1 MARPNLICH
10 RALLVG
16 NFTESFEQEL
26 VKLRM
31 DRPLLRNISGIAAY
45 RNGKLFGH
53 ADDVGF
59 RVEADPPGLRILVNL
74 LTDREKRVQ
83 HGEYELK
90 EALLCLFVTTSQDNP
105 EDIHHLWEEMMQVV
119 PKQRE
124 LHWLHLDASDGL
136 TKQDLDGFWAS
147 KPDVTQHVIKNQTAS
162 ERIQFEEA
170 EWAAAILQLQEF
182 LMVDGAVPVELDK
195 SEANVTSAYGFASI
209 DFSQSDGKRLFY
221 AQAFLDVLAREDES
235 IHLDEVFRICSMALK
250 GGKDAYT
257 RARFGIG
264 DAVDV
269 EAYFD
274 GVQRIEAFDAVGK
287 MQEFR
292 SQMLL
297 PGGAVDKVKKTVV
310 DVVSDL
316 ANQIQTELNSRR
328 GTTQLRLTAIRC
340 LLGEL
345 GPHTHG
351 KPMLP
356 IITLQDCEQRCLEAV
371 QTIVQS
377 GVLEEELMLAPDLSD
392 VHQQMLDLAGI
403 REDIRNLQES
413 IENAEKCNLT
423 ADSEKAALQELDSQ
437 KLLAE
442 ASFRASRSGHHAARR
457 KLYSLLSSTW
467 LESRVEEI
475 VADSQYIP
483 PPPPEASVKGLSA
496 FEKRALISSM
506 SISTFAV
513 ILSFSW
519 TSLDWLIPLVFWL
532 VVGSFWAVLLYKR
545 TRIRTPHV
553 VDPMY
558 AQRDLWRSQ
567 AMKLHDLLVS
577 FAAVQRFE
585 DYFDDLI
592 RVPLQM
598 QAQQLEA
605 SMQAFREHENV
616 AMETVNSCFAPVR
629 FVEQLG
635 DKTTFNH
642 YYNQSLRSS
651 IPSAPVFFDSIT
663 RQQAAG
669 TPWDVQ
675 DYLEHYLNDLES
687 HVQKKLNQ
695 LDAFDMVEHLLR
707 DSADEANP
715 LFLREG
721 MNNLDELMRRSRIRL
736 EILFNKRVKL
746 DRLVILHDAQI
757 SSASL
762 ERLKDKL
769 SEYWEEAK
777 TKQLEFVETDDSN
790 RISFVRVAH
799 AIPEDVGSANPRA
812 SSYTS
817 ETSSII
823 ENNINKQ

>member
-1 MARPNLICH
+1 MSRPNLICH

-59 RVEADPPGLRILVNL
+59 RVEADPPGLRILVDL

-90 EALLCLFVTTSQDNP
+90 EALLCLFVTTSQDSP

-119 PKQRE
+119 PKERE

-136 TKQDLDGFWAS
+136 TKQDLDGFWAQKS
-147 KPDVTQHVIKNQTAS
+147 DVTQHVIKNQTAS
-162 ERIQFEEA
+162 ERIHFKEA

-182 LMVDGAVPVELDK
+182 LMVQGAVPVELEK
-195 SEANVTSAYGFASI
+195 PEENVTSAYGFASI

-221 AQAFLDVLAREDES
+221 AQAFLDVLARENES
-235 IHLDEVFRICSMALK
+235 VHLDEVFRICTMALK
-250 GGKDAYT
+250 GGKEAYT

-264 DAVDV
+264 DPADVD
-269 EAYFD
+269 AYFTGD
-274 GVQRIEAFDAVGK
+274 QGFEAFDAAEK

-297 PGGAVDKVKKTVV
+297 PGGAVDKVQEAVGEV
-310 DVVSDL
+310 ISDL
-316 ANQIQTELNSRR
+316 ANQIQTELNTRCH
-328 GTTQLRLTAIRC
+328 TTQLRLTAIRC

-356 IITLQDCEQRCLEAV
+356 MTTLQDCEQRCLEAV
-371 QTIVQS
+371 QSIVQS
-377 GVLEEELMLAPDLSD
+377 GGGEKELILVPDLSE
-392 VHQQMLDLAGI
+392 VHQQTLDLAGI
-403 REDIRNLQES
+403 REDIRNLEES
-413 IENAEKCNLT
+413 IENAEKSNLT
-423 ADSEKAALQELDSQ
+423 AESEKLTLQELQSQ
-437 KLLAE
+437 KVLAE
-442 ASFRASRSGHHAARR
+442 ASSRASRSEHHAARR
-457 KLYSLLSSTW
+457 KLYSLLSSNW
-467 LESRVEEI
+467 LESRVEQI

-483 PPPPEASVKGLSA
+483 PPPPEASVKGLSP
-496 FEKRALISSM
+496 FEKKALISSM
-506 SISTFAV
+506 SILTFAV

-519 TSLDWLIPLVFWL
+519 TSFDWLVPLVLWL
-532 VVGSFWAVLLYKR
+532 GVGAFWAVLLYKR

-553 VDPMY
+553 VDPMF

-567 AMKLHDLLVS
+567 AIKLHDLLVS

-585 DYFDDLI
+585 DFFDDVI
-592 RVPLQM
+592 RMPLQR

-605 SMQAFREHENV
+605 SMQAFREHESV
-616 AMETVNSCFAPVR
+616 ATDTVNSCFTSVR

-651 IPSAPVFFDSIT
+651 ISSAPVFYDAIT

-669 TPWDVQ
+669 SPWDVQ
-675 DYLEHYLNDLES
+675 DYLEHYLNDLEA
-687 HVQKKLNQ
+687 HVQKEMNQ
-695 LDAFDMVEHLLR
+695 LDDFDMVEHLLS
-707 DSADEANP
+707 DSADADIP
-715 LFLREG
+715 LFLQEG
-721 MNNLDELMRRSRIRL
+721 MSDLDELMRRSRIRL

-746 DRLVILHDAQI
+746 DRLVILHDALI
-757 SSASL
+757 PSVSL
-762 ERLKDKL
+762 ERLKTRL
-769 SEYWEEAK
+769 AEYWEEAK
-777 TKQLEFVETDDSN
+777 KKQLEFVETDDAN
-790 RISFVRVAH
+790 RISFVRIAQV
-799 AIPEDVGSANPRA
+799 IPEKSGVRA
-812 SSYTS
+812 SRTANRTR
-817 ETSSII
+817 EA
-823 ENNINKQ
+823 E